1 MRAKGRQISVRVQRE
16 TDAWLEKRAGG
27 TSNKADF
34 VRALIEREMARE
46 RQEAL
51 LEVFNEAAA
60 DVTESDRAERE
71 VILGAFIANEASAG
85 QEPKP
90 KKKTRAVRKG

>member
-1 MRAKGRQISVRVQRE
+1 MPVRDRQISVRVQRD
-16 TDAWLEKRAGG
+16 TDAWLERRAGG

-51 LEVFNEAAA
+51 LAVFNEAAA
-60 DVTESDRAERE
+60 DVTESDRAERDAL
-71 VILGAFIANEASAG
+71 LGAFIVND
-85 QEPKP
+85 EPAPGRPRSKA
-90 KKKTRAVRKG
+90 RGRRKGSR

>member
-1 MRAKGRQISVRVQRE
+1 MPVKSHQISVRVQRE

-27 TSNKADF
+27 SSNKADF

-60 DVTESDRAERE
+60 DITDSDHAERDAL
-71 VILGAFIANEASAG
+71 LGAFIVNDEPA
-85 QEPKP
+85 EPKP
-90 KKKTRAVRKG
+90 KRKTRIKRKGSR

>member
-1 MRAKGRQISVRVQRE
+1 MKSRQISVRVQRE

-71 VILGAFIANEASAG
+71 ALLGAFAANEEAAR
-85 QEPKP
+85 PKP
-90 KKKTRAVRKG
+90 KKKARVERKG